1 MSWRSFHMHQNY
13 FMWSQRLVEDD
24 LLLWK
29 SDGTHCDGLSLVP
42 RAFLFPKLH
51 QLCFAVITNETLL
64 LSLLH
69 GGPPVNNKRVYGKH
83 KSRQTL
89 VPGVVNLVLKL
100 LIIFSSQQYLC
111 QTILWST
118 QPSEPFF
125 CFPSPIKKRKRTHSL
140 LPDELSWHKY
150 FCQPNVHY
158 FQVRCARSSPQ
169 ALNLTSVL

>member
-1 MSWRSFHMHQNY
+1 MVTTISGRWFAPVKKWWDTLWWLKLGPSRVPVPKAPPALLCSNY
-13 FMWSQRLVEDD
+13 M
-24 LLLWK
+24 
-29 SDGTHCDGLSLVP
+29 
-42 RAFLFPKLH
+42 KL
-51 QLCFAVITNETLL
+51 CCCPFWV
-64 LSLLH
+64 LLH